1 MFNQNERKEKA
12 PKKQKQ
18 IKLKKKD
25 LKKPGAEKKQLGIF
39 SYINT
44 IRGKL
49 IISFGLLSI
58 VLLLSA
64 TTSYTNINK
73 LDKEIDYL
81 IQHDLEINTSTQ
93 DLSRILLSM
102 ETSQRGFVIT
112 GLTDFIYPFEN
123 GKNDIPTEL
132 EHLRNLFKGNDSQL
146 AKLTNI
152 EEAFNNWVAYS
163 DSLVNTRKTVG
174 LDEAAIIVEA
184 GEGTEYMN
192 SIQTDVELIVADQQ
206 KNQQERIN
214 DLNSQV
220 SIFKIV
226 TISLT
231 LFAILLSIFFA
242 LSLTRGLKI
251 NLNKI
256 STSILEIANAG
267 GNLTKR
273 IQVNS
278 KDELA
283 DLANDTNQLIDG
295 ISTLVHQVS
304 QMAQNVTATTRHLLT
319 STEETT
325 TVINS
330 IANASSEIASGSEKT
345 ETKMKISFEIMQSL
359 EKAAISLSEQ
369 AETVKTNSIKMQQVA
384 QNGGNSVKASSEKML
399 SIEETMSNTNKTVEA
414 LGKKSTEITSIIST
428 ITDIAE
434 QTNLLALNAA
444 IEAAR
449 AGEQGKGFA
458 VVAAE
463 VRRLAEQSQ
472 DAARG
477 VKQII
482 SSIQD
487 EVKVIINQND
497 EGVKEVI
504 SGVELTKQTNSSF
517 EDIVKQT
524 QMTTTVV
531 NTMVDYIQQTMNL
544 SKEVSDAF
552 NQVIEISSTNA
563 SHTETTAAAS
573 QQGSAAMQEI
583 AASTSMLSK
592 QADDLMKVIGNFKI

>member
-1 MFNQNERKEKA
+1 MFNQNKKKERNS
-12 PKKQKQ
+12 KKQKL
-18 IKLKKKD
+18 IKSKKNSN
-25 LKKPGAEKKQLGIF
+25 KPYVEKKQLGIF

-49 IISFGLLSI
+49 FISFGLLSI

-64 TTSYTNINK
+64 TTSYTNMNK

-81 IQHDLEINTSTQ
+81 IHHDLEINSSTQ

-123 GKNDIPTEL
+123 GKNEIPTIL
-132 EHLRNLFKGNDSQL
+132 EQLRSLLKGNDSQL
-146 AKLTNI
+146 AKLSSI
-152 EEAFNNWVAYS
+152 EEAFNNWVTYS
-163 DSLVNTRKTVG
+163 DNLVNTRTTVG

-184 GEGTEYMN
+184 GEGTQYMN

-206 KNQQERIN
+206 KNQQSRIN
-214 DLNSQV
+214 DLNGQV
-220 SIFKIV
+220 SLFKIV

-242 LSLTRGLKI
+242 LSLTRGLKL

-273 IQVNS
+273 IQINS

-295 ISTLVHQVS
+295 ISTLVQQVS

-384 QNGGNSVKASSEKML
+384 QNGGVSVKASSEKML

-414 LGKKSTEITSIIST
+414 LGKKSNEITSIIST

-531 NTMVDYIQQTMNL
+531 NAMVDYIQQTMNL
-544 SKEVSDAF
+544 SKEVSEAF

-563 SHTETTAAAS
+563 THTETTAAAS

>member
-1 MFNQNERKEKA
+1 MFNQNEQKEKA

-25 LKKPGAEKKQLGIF
+25 LNKPGADKKQIGIF

-58 VLLLSA
+58 VLLISA

-146 AKLTNI
+146 AKLSSI
-152 EEAFNNWVAYS
+152 EEAFNSWVAYS

-174 LDEAAIIVEA
+174 LDEAATIVEA

-206 KNQQERIN
+206 KNQQSRIN
-214 DLNSQV
+214 DLNGQV
-220 SIFKIV
+220 SLFKVI

-231 LFAILLSIFFA
+231 LFSILLSIFFA
-242 LSLTRGLKI
+242 LSLTRGLKL

-295 ISTLVHQVS
+295 ISTLVQQVS
-304 QMAQNVTATTRHLLT
+304 KMAQNVTATTKNLLT

-345 ETKMKISFEIMQSL
+345 ETKMKISFDIMQSL

-384 QNGGNSVKASSEKML
+384 QNGGDSVKASSEKML

>member
-1 MFNQNERKEKA
+1 
-12 PKKQKQ
+12 
-18 IKLKKKD
+18 
-25 LKKPGAEKKQLGIF
+25 
-39 SYINT
+39 
-44 IRGKL
+44 
-49 IISFGLLSI
+49 
-58 VLLLSA
+58 
-64 TTSYTNINK
+64 
-73 LDKEIDYL
+73 
-81 IQHDLEINTSTQ
+81 
-93 DLSRILLSM
+93 
-102 ETSQRGFVIT
+102 
-112 GLTDFIYPFEN
+112 
-123 GKNDIPTEL
+123 
-132 EHLRNLFKGNDSQL
+132 
-146 AKLTNI
+146 
-152 EEAFNNWVAYS
+152 
-163 DSLVNTRKTVG
+163 
-174 LDEAAIIVEA
+174 
-184 GEGTEYMN
+184 
-192 SIQTDVELIVADQQ
+192 
-206 KNQQERIN
+206 
-214 DLNSQV
+214 
-220 SIFKIV
+220 
-226 TISLT
+226 
-231 LFAILLSIFFA
+231 
-242 LSLTRGLKI
+242 
-251 NLNKI
+251 
-256 STSILEIANAG
+256 
-267 GNLTKR
+267 
-273 IQVNS
+273 
-278 KDELA
+278 
-283 DLANDTNQLIDG
+283 
-295 ISTLVHQVS
+295 
-304 QMAQNVTATTRHLLT
+304 
-319 STEETT
+319 
-325 TVINS
+325 
-330 IANASSEIASGSEKT
+330 
-345 ETKMKISFEIMQSL
+345 
-359 EKAAISLSEQ
+359 
-369 AETVKTNSIKMQQVA
+369 MQQVA
-384 QNGGNSVKASSEKML
+384 QNGGDSVKASSEKML

>member
-25 LKKPGAEKKQLGIF
+25 LKKPGAEKKQPGIF

-242 LSLTRGLKI
+242 HSLTRGLKL

>member
-1 MFNQNERKEKA
+1 MFNQKERKGKDS
-12 PKKQKQ
+12 KKQKP

-25 LKKPGAEKKQLGIF
+25 YNKPRVEKKPLGIF

-146 AKLTNI
+146 AKLSNI

-231 LFAILLSIFFA
+231 LFAIVLSIFFA

-304 QMAQNVTATTRHLLT
+304 HMAQNVTATTRHLLT

-524 QMTTTVV
+524 QLTTTVV

-552 NQVIEISSTNA
+552 NQVIDISSTNA

-592 QADDLMKVIGNFKI
+592 QAEDLMKVIGNFKI